1 MSQSGSFYIYWFP
14 STLIILAWQSVFLH
28 IISRS
33 AQSLFVIL
41 KYPLSIFCAFLF
53 KETLFRNCWYLMIWS
68 SMTPFNTL
76 ILRFHGGQFLCLKY
90 FLAKVHTKQNN
101 LLNRKLFLE
110 MSIVHFTDYLRQC
123 TSLRILEG
131 DDIYNDEEDEVCNDK
146 NSGYVSCSSLLS
158 WWSLSWGETSAAT
171 AAKSAQDMDE
181 AAFQL
186 FLIPSLFT
194 TFSPTVTVPVSVSNS
209 YLISSLCMC
218 LIPSHIPS
226 QGCKHFNYVALSLSV
241 YGYLPLCPFV
251 IICPFI
257 TH

>member
-1 MSQSGSFYIYWFP
+1 MSQSGSFYIYCFP

-41 KYPLSIFCAFLF
+41 KYPLSIFYALLF
-53 KETLFRNCWYLMIWS
+53 KETLFRNCWYIMIWC
-68 SMTPFNTL
+68 SMTPFTTL

-181 AAFQL
+181 AADQL
-186 FLIPSLFT
+186 FIIPSLFT
-194 TFSPTVTVPVSVSNS
+194 TFSPTVSVSVSNS
-209 YLISSLCMC
+209 YLMSSLCMC
-218 LIPSHIPS
+218 LIPSHI
-226 QGCKHFNYVALSLSV
+226 FTR
-241 YGYLPLCPFV
+241 
-251 IICPFI
+251 I
-257 TH
+257 

>member
-1 MSQSGSFYIYWFP
+1 MSQSGSFYIYCFP

-41 KYPLSIFCAFLF
+41 KYPLSIFYALLF
-53 KETLFRNCWYLMIWS
+53 KETLFRNCWYIMIWC

-194 TFSPTVTVPVSVSNS
+194 TFSPTVSVSVSVSNS
-209 YLISSLCMC
+209 YLMSSLCMC

-241 YGYLPLCPFV
+241 YDYLPLCLSVF
-251 IICPFI
+251 IYPFI
-257 TH
+257 TY